1 MNENQL
7 PQKLCL
13 RNIYEL
19 LGEAFYIP
27 AYQRGYRW
35 GASQV
40 KDLLDDIW
48 EFSQSAGGSD
58 SAFYCLQP
66 VVVIRQND
74 CWQVVDGQ
82 QRLTTLRLILHYM
95 EQEHLRRPLADAYKK
110 PLYALQYET
119 RPECEAFLQGIHEK
133 SNLDNIDFYHMVKAY
148 EAIQS
153 WFAEKDF
160 NDNNKLMAILLAKSA
175 EERAVK
181 VIWYDLT
188 DECINNDYA
197 IDVFSR
203 INIGKIPLTNA
214 ELIKAL
220 FLQKSHFHNDQ
231 ARLKQLQIATE
242 WDAIEKRLQEPALWY
257 FISNSSER
265 YPTRI
270 EYIFDLIKGKKSSD
284 ESFFTFHK
292 FHEDFQTNKVDVEQ
306 LWQKIKRYFLTFDE
320 WFQDRELYHLIGFLV
335 DCGEKIAD
343 LKKESERENA
353 TKTDFKNH
361 LKTRIRGLVNVQLD
375 DLEYGTA
382 NIKKLLLLFNIQT
395 LLSTKE
401 ADVRFPFDRYKQEKW
416 DIEHIRSQ
424 TDSAPEGTARQEW
437 LRDIETYF
445 GKSETK
451 ENVTQEGQELTT
463 QANSLLGKERI
474 DESEF
479 KEFYERVIKFF
490 KQAPISWGDQLG
502 NLALL
507 DASTNRS
514 YKNALFPIKRARII
528 DNDKRG
534 VFIPIGTKN
543 VFLKYYSRQS
553 VIELMY
559 WEESDAKDYQHA
571 IGEMLKDYLPEQG
584 TIK

>member
-1 MNENQL
+1 MNESQL

-19 LGEAFYIP
+19 LGEVFYIP

-48 EFSQSAGGSD
+48 EFSQSAGGND

-110 PLYALQYET
+110 SLYTLQYET
-119 RPECEAFLQGIHEK
+119 RPECEAFLQRIHEE

-148 EAIQS
+148 EAIQT

-181 VIWYDLT
+181 VIWYDLS
-188 DECINNDYA
+188 DECVNNDYA

-220 FLQKSHFHNDQ
+220 FLQKNHFHNDQ

-257 FISNSSER
+257 FISNSNER

-270 EYIFDLIKGKKSSD
+270 EYIFDLMKGKKPSD
-284 ESFFTFHK
+284 EAFFTFHK
-292 FHEDFQTNKVDVEQ
+292 FHEDFKTDKIDVEQ
-306 LWQKIKRYFLTFDE
+306 LWQGIKRYFLTFDE
-320 WFQDRELYHLIGFLV
+320 WFQDRELYHLIGYLV
-335 DCGEKIAD
+335 DCGKEIAT
-343 LKKESERENA
+343 LKQKSEQENS

-361 LKTRIRGLVNVQLD
+361 LKTQIRGLVNVQLD
-375 DLEYGTA
+375 NLEYGNA
-382 NIKKLLLLFNIQT
+382 DIKKLLLLFNIQT

-424 TDSAPEGTARQEW
+424 TDSSPAGTARQEW

-445 GKSETK
+445 GKSEAK
-451 ENVTQEGQELTT
+451 EGQEFAT
-463 QANSLLGKERI
+463 QASSLLDKERI

-479 KEFYERVIKFF
+479 KEFYERVIRFF
-490 KQAPISWGDQLG
+490 KQGPISWGDQLG

-507 DASTNRS
+507 DATTNRS

-528 DNDKRG
+528 DNDKNG

-553 VIELMY
+553 VIELMH

-571 IGEMLKDYLPEQG
+571 IGEMLKDYLPEQEG
-584 TIK
+584 TSK